1 MPDRTTPVA
10 AGVGITTPCAGVRVG
25 TLLMAQ
31 AGAAFPRNRPNPP
44 APTYIPPNP
53 DKKITPSTPGTAV
66 NRTQHTEPPGP
77 FGWIA
82 EQAAMRRAAGLRREL
97 RPRAA
102 DSPLV
107 DLAGN
112 DYLGLTRHP
121 EVTRAG
127 ADACLRWGA
136 GSTGSRL
143 VTGSTALHA
152 ELEAEIAGFTGFEA
166 ALVLASGYAA
176 NLAAVTAL
184 TGPGT
189 LLVSDAGNHASLIDG
204 CRLSRATTE
213 VVPHAD
219 PDAVRKAL
227 DGHGGPAV
235 VVSDSVFSVDGDA
248 APLPELAAACR
259 DHGAALLVDDAH
271 GFGVLGEGGRGALN
285 AAGLAGAPDVV
296 CTATLSK
303 AMGAQGGVVLG
314 PAAVI
319 EHLVNAARTFIFDTG
334 LAPAAAGAALAALR
348 VLRREPGRAAR
359 SHAVAVDFHRLL
371 TAAGL
376 DATAPDACVVSV
388 RAPSPED
395 AVEWAA
401 RCRTAGLSVGC
412 FRPPSVPDGISR
424 LRLTARCDL
433 TDAEVRG
440 AVDTIVR
447 TAPRG

>member
-1 MPDRTTPVA
+1 VNSIRPADPPADRAVEA
-10 AGVGITTPCAGVRVG
+10 AET
-25 TLLMAQ
+25 
-31 AGAAFPRNRPNPP
+31 GAAD
-44 APTYIPPNP
+44 AT
-53 DKKITPSTPGTAV
+53 G
-66 NRTQHTEPPGP
+66 GP

-82 EQAAMRRAAGLRREL
+82 EQARIRGEAGLRREL
-97 RPRAA
+97 RPRPA
-102 DSPLV
+102 DWELL

-121 EVTRAG
+121 EVTQAG

-136 GSTGSRL
+136 GATGSRL

-152 ELEAEIAGFTGFEA
+152 ELEAEIADFTGFEA

-189 LLVSDAGNHASLIDG
+189 LLVSDAANHASLIDG

-219 PDAVRKAL
+219 PEAVRKAL
-227 DGHGGPAV
+227 GARARAVGGGAVPGAGGVPAV

-248 APLPELAAACR
+248 APLPALAAACR
-259 DHGAALLVDDAH
+259 EYGAALLVDDAH
-271 GFGVLGEGGRGALN
+271 GFGVLGEGGRGALA

-296 CTATLSK
+296 ATATLSK
-303 AMGAQGGVVLG
+303 SLGAQGGVVLG

-334 LAPAAAGAALAALR
+334 LAPAAAGAALGALR
-348 VLRREPGRAAR
+348 LLRHEPERAGRALHAAR
-359 SHAVAVDFHRLL
+359 TFHRLL

-388 RAPSPED
+388 RAPSPEA

-401 RCRTAGLSVGC
+401 RCRAEGLAVGC

-433 TDAEVRG
+433 TDAQIAG
-440 AVDTIVR
+440 AVDVIVR